1 MTKRSPN
8 RRRKSSRKPSPRSH
22 ASELQY
28 QDAAYN
34 QAGHQQDRQC
44 NGMLYASEL
53 MPAFSE
59 DSIQRQL
66 GGYMVLPPTFAPAQA
81 NMWQP
86 GCWYPY
92 THPATGEEVAEWYDA
107 RYVDVEGDYSYGRKQ
122 EDGCERFYHQGDCH
136 VRHDD
141 YLFGRKH
148 ENGCERFYHQGDC
161 IVRPGH
167 DLPPLDTSVP
177 PLFQYVE
184 GYHDPILK
192 GLAPDWWRLFGH
204 DVPKQ
209 FILSP
214 TSVDE
219 PDMGSAPRR
228 SEEKDG
234 EWDAAAYFGP
244 CRASDTEPGRG
255 SVRADGEESAK
266 RRDGR
271 EDRENRAEVST
282 TKKSTEGSKR
292 ECRGRDD
299 WECDFCGPECFC
311 WTVKKEKRPVDD
323 IQSPRM
329 RLYKETCLSVG
340 TTTGRS

>member
-8 RRRKSSRKPSPRSH
+8 RRRKSSRKPSPRSN
-22 ASELQY
+22 ASEMLY
-28 QDAAYN
+28 QDATFN
-34 QAGHQQDRQC
+34 QAGHQQDRQYS
-44 NGMLYASEL
+44 GMLYANGS

-66 GGYMVLPPTFAPAQA
+66 GGYMVLPPTFSPAQA

-86 GCWYPY
+86 GYWYPY
-92 THPATGEEVAEWYDA
+92 THAATGEEVAEWYDDQYA
-107 RYVDVEGDYSYGRKQ
+107 RADEEHSYGRKHRN
-122 EDGCERFYHQGDCH
+122 GCERFSHQGDCH
-136 VRHDD
+136 IRHDN

-148 ENGCERFYHQGDC
+148 ENGCERFYHQGAC
-161 IVRPGH
+161 IVQH
-167 DLPPLDTSVP
+167 ECFSSEDNASPPRYR
-177 PLFQYVE
+177 YVE

-192 GLAPDWWRLFGH
+192 DLAPDWWRLFGH

-209 FILSP
+209 FILSS
-214 TSVDE
+214 TSVEGQDASSE
-219 PDMGSAPRR
+219 PKKA
-228 SEEKDG
+228 EEKDG

-311 WTVKKEKRPVDD
+311 WTVKGEKRPVDD
-323 IQSPRM
+323 IQSPMM
-329 RLYKETCLSVG
+329 RLYKETCLNVG
-340 TTTGRS
+340 TMTGRS